1 MTAMN
6 ALEKSL
12 RCFGTIEADER
23 ICADDIVEAVEALLR
38 TIRNRSVIRDGC
50 VGETARSTFATNT
63 IKQLVMLKMSM
74 KARKTGLVT
83 ERRKALETF
92 TSPEAYRDEL
102 RERLKKNRRER
113 DSLDFESERIVQM
126 FATVERIIHAKN
138 GADAEQS
145 ERKQCWQSE
154 TVDFNTSA
162 TSESVC
168 KC

>member
-1 MTAMN
+1 MN
-6 ALEKSL
+6 ALEESL

-23 ICADDIVEAVEALLR
+23 ICADDVVEAVEALLR
-38 TIRNRSVIRDGC
+38 TIRDRSVIRDGC

-63 IKQLVMLKMSM
+63 INQLVMLKMTM
-74 KARKTGLVT
+74 KERNTGLLSD
-83 ERRKALETF
+83 RLKGLETCS
-92 TSPEAYRDEL
+92 SPEAYRDEL
-102 RERLKKNRRER
+102 RERLKRNRRER

-145 ERKQCWQSE
+145 DRKRCWQSE
-154 TVDFNTSA
+154 TVDFNTST
-162 TSESVC
+162 TSENVC